1 MNTYKALTTAAIAAF
16 AEGVFEQ
23 EFTPVQEKDALD
35 AGLLQIVPR
44 TYKVLS
50 NNFAEGAQGDEVKL
64 ALLVEQESA
73 LLQGGHI
80 ERVEK
85 PVTTKEKGK

>member
-1 MNTYKALTTAAIAAF
+1 MNTYKALTTAAVAAF
-16 AEGVFEQ
+16 AEGVFDQ
-23 EFTPVQEKDALD
+23 EFTPTQEKDALD
-35 AGLLQIVPR
+35 AGLLEIVPR

-50 NNFAEGAQGDEVKL
+50 NNFAEGAQGDEVQL